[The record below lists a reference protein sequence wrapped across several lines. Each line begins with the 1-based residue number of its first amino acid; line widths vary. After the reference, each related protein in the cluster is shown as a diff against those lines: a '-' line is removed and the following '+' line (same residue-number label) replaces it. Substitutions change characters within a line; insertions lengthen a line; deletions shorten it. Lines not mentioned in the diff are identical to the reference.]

1 MSLTD
6 ITRIAATQS
15 ARDGLCRYDDP
26 DLWFSTAARTR
37 AIAICANC
45 PVAAACGQAALDLG
59 ASDGVWAGVVLPGN
73 RTLAPLA
80 RARERLQAAVEHHR
94 QRPPDQ
100 QIRALVLRKALR
112 HAATREQARRVMSE
126 AIRYATPHQEQALRG
141 LRKAVDDN
149 RRGAPRVRN
158 ADLMI
163 REAVRYAADQE
174 RVSA

>member
-1 MSLTD
+1 M
-6 ITRIAATQS
+6 
-15 ARDGLCRYDDP
+15 
-26 DLWFSTAARTR
+26 
-37 AIAICANC
+37 
-45 PVAAACGQAALDLG
+45 
-59 ASDGVWAGVVLPGN
+59 WAGVVLPGN

-80 RARERLQAAVEHHR
+80 RARERLQAAVEHYR

-100 QIRALVLRKALR
+100 QIRGLVLRKALR

-126 AIRYATPHQEQALRG
+126 AIRYATPNQEQALRG

-149 RRGAPRVRN
+149 RRGAPRVRT